1 MAKTFNRFG
10 MVKKMVYC
18 LYEQPIIYNYVIF
31 GLGLELL
38 QQVYTLGF
46 RYLTTVVYEIMF
58 FSTHLLCM

>member
-1 MAKTFNRFG
+1 
-10 MVKKMVYC
+10 MVYC

-46 RYLTTVVYEIMF
+46 RYLTTVVYEIIF
-58 FSTHLLCM
+58 CSTHLLCM